1 MMKFRI
7 AKLALLK
14 LLGDAAGGRY
24 RVIGYQKQSKSAHAD
39 HKLVQVYY
47 SEGTFP
53 KNAGRYH
60 GEKAH
65 DITLEIDLTV
75 SAHADADIATLQSE
89 TATAVQRAAALAG
102 VKFAAENADTE
113 LDELIDVIYQIV
125 MDARNDGLGLDK
137 GVIASR
143 WIDRIQK
150 DTTIEHGGL
159 VVKTASMKYTCRV
172 SEDMPG
178 DIGNEPTNVIID
190 SQIPVDECTGAGVET
205 VNDNLEVE

>member
-1 MMKFRI
+1 MMKFRT
-7 AKLALLK
+7 AKSALVQ

-39 HKLVQVYY
+39 NKLVQVYY
-47 SEGTFP
+47 SEGSFP
-53 KNAGRYH
+53 KNSGRYH

-102 VKFAAENADTE
+102 VKFAAENADNE
-113 LDELIDVIYQIV
+113 LDELIDIIYQIL

-137 GVIASR
+137 GVGASR

-159 VVKTASMKYTCRV
+159 VVKTANMKYTCRV
-172 SEDMPG
+172 SEAVAG
-178 DIGNEPTNVIID
+178 DIGNEPALAVYDTD
-190 SQIPVDECTGAGVET
+190 IPVDGNTGAGVT
-205 VNDNLEVE
+205 VENDNLED